1 MEALQK
7 LLMHELSDLYDA
19 EQQIVK
25 ALPKLIQNASS
36 TELQQALKQHLTVT
50 QQQVERLDQVFET
63 LGEERESK
71 KCKGMAGLI
80 AEGEDVIKEDFED
93 STQDAGII
101 GAAQRVEHYEIAAYG
116 TARTLALTLGN
127 EEVAELLEQSLDEEK
142 EADQL
147 LTQIAESSI
156 NAEAASE
163 EDEEGETAGNGRSR
177 ASSSS
182 GSRGGNSSSGN
193 SSSRKSQ
200 STRSRSRSRSRSK
213 ASR

>member
-36 TELQQALKQHLTVT
+36 TQLQQALKEHLAVT
-50 QQQVERLDQVFET
+50 QKQVERLDEAFSA
-63 LGEERESK
+63 LGEEREQQ

-80 AEGEDVIKEDFED
+80 AEGEDMLKEDFED

-116 TARTLALTLGN
+116 TARTLAQTLGN
-127 EEVAELLEQSLDEEK
+127 REVADLLEETLEEEK

-147 LTQIAESSI
+147 LTEIAESSI
-156 NAEAASE
+156 NSEAASE
-163 EDEEGETAGNGRSR
+163 EERSGNARSR
-177 ASSSS
+177 AAQR
-182 GSRGGNSSSGN
+182 SRPGNSSRAK
-193 SSSRKSQ
+193 SRT
-200 STRSRSRSRSRSK
+200 TRRRRDK
-213 ASR
+213 AKARR